1 MKFDKELN
9 TSKTDFGNS
18 LYKILILLS
27 FQPNLLGCFF
37 FKDFIY
43 LLLERGREG
52 ERNISVQDIHRLSP
66 LTHPQAGDLALQ
78 PRHVPWPGT
87 ELVTL
92 WFAGRRSTHWATPA
106 RAAKVFYWQLNG
118 LPNVC
123 SLIMLFALCNQRG
136 LPQHAHTATTRF
148 VSVTGPHFTFSLCHL
163 NFLLHLPPTILKLYA
178 VTAVQ
183 TVLMMGCLW
192 MVLRRQINK
201 SMVLGSE
208 LW

>member
-78 PRHVPWPGT
+78 PRHVP
-87 ELVTL
+87 
-92 WFAGRRSTHWATPA
+92 
-106 RAAKVFYWQLNG
+106 
-118 LPNVC
+118 
-123 SLIMLFALCNQRG
+123 
-136 LPQHAHTATTRF
+136 
-148 VSVTGPHFTFSLCHL
+148 
-163 NFLLHLPPTILKLYA
+163 
-178 VTAVQ
+178 
-183 TVLMMGCLW
+183 
-192 MVLRRQINK
+192 
-201 SMVLGSE
+201 
-208 LW
+208 